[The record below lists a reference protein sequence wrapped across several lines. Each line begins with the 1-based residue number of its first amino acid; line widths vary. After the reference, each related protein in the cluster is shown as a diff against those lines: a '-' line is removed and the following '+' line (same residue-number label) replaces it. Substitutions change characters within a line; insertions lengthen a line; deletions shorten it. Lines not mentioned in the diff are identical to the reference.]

1 MRTIWNS
8 RWSTGP
14 NYSLEEKLK
23 IYKIHPYISLLTLVK
38 IFIWDIIFLTLDVQF
53 ESVSYNG
60 VHLFPQARILS
71 KNVYEHLPQLIIYGP
86 YIICNTNFRNISVVL
101 FQELCLN
108 NVEWWA
114 DGKNKRWQHER
125 KEMKHTSE
133 SRWLIRLSDVVNK
146 SEASCIEDEPKLKS
160 PSPSE
165 GKLVL
170 HSWSCLWSILHS
182 CNNFSLP
189 VSTCLVLSCSCWRS
203 FWKKNRTNFKHHV
216 YWTIISGNHLQHI
229 SIKLN

>member
-38 IFIWDIIFLTLDVQF
+38 FFIWDIIFLTLDVQF

-60 VHLFPQARILS
+60 IHLFPQARVLS

-114 DGKNKRWQHER
+114 DGKNKRWQHKRGKKWNIPLKVGGLFGCLMLSTNR
-125 KEMKHTSE
+125 KPLV
-133 SRWLIRLSDVVNK
+133 SRMNPNWSHLHLQKENWYCTPEAVC
-146 SEASCIEDEPKLKS
+146 EASCIHVTIS
-160 PSPSE
+160 P
-165 GKLVL
+165 
-170 HSWSCLWSILHS
+170 
-182 CNNFSLP
+182 
-189 VSTCLVLSCSCWRS
+189 
-203 FWKKNRTNFKHHV
+203 
-216 YWTIISGNHLQHI
+216 
-229 SIKLN
+229 